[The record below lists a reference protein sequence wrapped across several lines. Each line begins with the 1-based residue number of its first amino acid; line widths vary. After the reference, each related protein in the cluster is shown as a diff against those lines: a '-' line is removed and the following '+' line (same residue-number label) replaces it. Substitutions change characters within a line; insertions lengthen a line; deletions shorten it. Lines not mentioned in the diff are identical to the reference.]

1 MKFLVCPD
9 SFKGTMSAGKVS
21 EIISSELRKAGYDAE
36 AAPIADGGEGT
47 LEAIASAVRCRK
59 RFLSTMN
66 PLKKRISSYYAFD
79 KKTAYMEYAV
89 CCGLHLINEKDRNPL
104 KSTSAG
110 FGILLDDAL
119 KLGMKKI
126 YIGIGGS
133 ATNDAG
139 AGMLQALGVK
149 FYNKKGEEIS
159 QERILTAEDLNEIYD
174 FDASSLFKKINGV
187 DITVLSDVKNPLTGK
202 NGATYVYSQQKG
214 AKKNQLKIMDNNI
227 KHFAS
232 IVKSKMNVNPEF
244 PGAGASGGLGFALK
258 IFLNGTIVPGVEG
271 VSKIL
276 RLDEKIPQ
284 CDVVIV
290 GEGALDYQTAFGKA
304 PWGVAKMAKK
314 YNKYVAAISG
324 KAGEGADEL
333 LGTCI
338 DTIYAGYNNIKITD
352 KIRTHSENDLKK
364 TVRKF
369 IRDFQNNNLK
379 NKITLIY
386 GRNKTKDSDYA

>member
-1 MKFLVCPD
+1 
-9 SFKGTMSAGKVS
+9 MSAGKVS
-21 EIISSELRKAGYDAE
+21 EIISYELRKAGYDAE
-36 AAPIADGGEGT
+36 PAPIADGGEGT
-47 LEAIASAVRCRK
+47 LEAITSAVRCRK

-79 KKTAYMEYAV
+79 KKTAYTEYAV
-89 CCGLHLINEKDRNPL
+89 CCGLHLIKTKDRNPF

-119 KLGMKKI
+119 KRGIKKI

-149 FYNKKGEEIS
+149 FYNKKGDEIS
-159 QERILTAEDLNEIYD
+159 QERILTAEDLNEINE
-174 FDASSLFKKINGV
+174 FDHSILLRKIKGV
-187 DITVLSDVKNPLTGK
+187 EVTILSDVKNPLTGK
-202 NGATYVYSQQKG
+202 NGATYVYSLQKG
-214 AKKNQLKIMDNNI
+214 ARKSQLKSMDNNI
-227 KHFAS
+227 RHFAN
-232 IVKSKMNVNPEF
+232 IIKRKLNINPEF

-258 IFLNGTIVPGVEG
+258 VFLNGTIVPGIEG

-276 RLDEKIPQ
+276 RLDEKIPE

-290 GEGALDYQTAFGKA
+290 GEGSLDYQTAYGKA
-304 PWGVAKMAKK
+304 PWGIAKMAKK

-324 KAGEGADEL
+324 KAGKGAGEL
-333 LGTCI
+333 LGNYI
-338 DTIYAGYNNIKITD
+338 DTIYAGYNNIRTTD
-352 KIRTHSENDLKK
+352 DIRTHSENVLKK

-379 NKITLIY
+379 NKITIIY
-386 GRNKTKDSDYA
+386 GGK